1 MQVSGEMTIG
11 ETRSARVLMR
21 RVLLGWKR
29 FSPWIYFGV
38 FAALIVGLIELGP
51 LMPSRLGG
59 SATVLVIYVVG
70 VVGTYWGYFWWTRTS
85 VSDGW
90 RRVGLQKASTIAF
103 SATPDSFTVETSVAK
118 TTVPWAGVY
127 MVAPNRRYWIFM
139 IPGIAYC
146 VPKRFFATPNSE
158 TEFLAAVWD
167 GLPPEARARSNQLQ
181 ARLAA

>member
-1 MQVSGEMTIG
+1 MQISGEMTIG

-38 FAALIVGLIELGP
+38 FAALIAGLFELGP

-59 SATVLVIYVVG
+59 SATVFVIFAVG
-70 VVGTYWGYFWWTRTS
+70 VAGTYWGYLWWARTS

-103 SATPDSFTVETSVAK
+103 SATPDSFTVESSVAK

-146 VPKRFFATPNSE
+146 VPKRFFSSPTSE
-158 TEFLAAVWD
+158 VEFLREVWD
-167 GLPPEARARSNQLQ
+167 ALPAEAQARSGQLKD
-181 ARLAA
+181 RLSA